1 VASKSAARTK
11 TASKPAKKP
20 TRAPA
25 KPAKS
30 TERKRAAPASKRSA
44 SSARSSPRTAAAPR
58 RSPPRATARTA
69 GAVGLDK
76 IHQVGLQATDLDAA
90 VDFYRDTLGLRFM
103 ARFDPPGL
111 AFFDLG
117 GLRLLLS
124 ATASEATL
132 YFRVTDIKA
141 TVKKLRKRGV
151 TFLQPP
157 AMIHKD
163 EAGEIGKK
171 GAEEWMAFFK
181 DPSGNLLALTE
192 VR

>member
-1 VASKSAARTK
+1 MASKPAARTK
-11 TASKPAKKP
+11 KASKPAKKP
-20 TRAPA
+20 TPA

-30 TERKRAAPASKRSA
+30 TARKRATPTPSKRTA
-44 SSARSSPRTAAAPR
+44 SSARSSTGTTAASR
-58 RSPPRATARTA
+58 RSSPQPRSRPA
-69 GAVGLDK
+69 GLFSLDK
-76 IHQVGLQATDLDAA
+76 IHQVALQATNLDEA

-117 GLRLLLS
+117 GFRLLLS

-132 YFRVTDIKA
+132 YFRVADIDKS
-141 TVKKLRKRGV
+141 VKELKKRGV
-151 TFLQPP
+151 AFLQPP

-171 GAEEWMAFFK
+171 NVEEWMAFFK

-192 VR
+192 LR